1 MRVDLRPEMKTG
13 MNVTLRCI
21 ILPGGLMG
29 SSFHPY
35 VPRESVDDERETP
48 SSRKPDRG
56 LFGCRWGEDEH
67 WLETQSTGEGDRWIA
82 VSATVDSPDLM
93 LVMLRRQTGH
103 HQRESCS

>member
-1 MRVDLRPEMKTG
+1 
-13 MNVTLRCI
+13 
-21 ILPGGLMG
+21 MG